1 VNRTTR
7 IDRPANFVRTLI
19 AAASIPMAAV
29 AALWA
34 AGGRMLFGVSGQLTM
49 LLAFTLGPVLF
60 VLLLL
65 AGLRTTA
72 TAAHYRPFAAPAG
85 TCAVLAGAWL
95 TALGFGF
102 TVPDFGPAVGSVMSR
117 LFGESALGVSTALC
131 NPLAIASLAL
141 AVAAVVMAY
150 GDARRTSRLL
160 HGLPER
166 EPED

>member
-1 VNRTTR
+1 MNRATR
-7 IDRPANFVRTLI
+7 IDRPANFVRTLV
-19 AAASIPMAAV
+19 AAVSVPLAAV

-49 LLAFTLGPVLF
+49 LLAFTLGPALF

-65 AGLRTTA
+65 AGVRTTA
-72 TAAHYRPFAAPAG
+72 TAAHYRPFAAPAA
-85 TCAVLAGAWL
+85 TCAVLVGAWL

-102 TVPDFGPAVGSVMSR
+102 TVPDFGRTGGSVMSR
-117 LFGESALGVSTALC
+117 LFGDGALGVSTALC
-131 NPLAIASLAL
+131 NPLAIASLGL
-141 AVAAVVMAY
+141 AVAAVVMAH

-160 HGLPER
+160 RGLPER